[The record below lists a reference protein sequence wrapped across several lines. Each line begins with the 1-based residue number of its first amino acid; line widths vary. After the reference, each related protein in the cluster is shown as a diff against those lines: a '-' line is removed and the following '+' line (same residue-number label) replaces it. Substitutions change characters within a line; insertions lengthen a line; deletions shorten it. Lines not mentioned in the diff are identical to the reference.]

1 MTIQRIAGM
10 RAMSLFEWVRAG
22 VRQAVVLGFAD
33 AMEDVGSRT
42 QEEDFGAALAQ
53 SLRSRLEVH
62 PEPTVVESKPAGSGR
77 RRLGRSISRETVTA
91 KAA

>member
-1 MTIQRIAGM
+1 MH
-10 RAMSLFEWVRAG
+10 AMSLFEWVRAG

-42 QEEDFGAALAQ
+42 REEDFGATLAQ
-53 SLRSRLEVH
+53 SLRSRLEVQ
-62 PEPTVVESKPAGSGR
+62 PEPTVIESKPAAGGR
-77 RRLGRSISRETVTA
+77 RRLGRSISKDAVAA

>member
-1 MTIQRIAGM
+1 
-10 RAMSLFEWVRAG
+10 MSLFEWVRAG

-42 QEEDFGAALAQ
+42 REEDFGATLAQ
-53 SLRSRLEVH
+53 SLRSRLDVQ
-62 PEPTVVESKPAGSGR
+62 PEPTVIESKPVAGGR
-77 RRLGRSISRETVTA
+77 RRLGRSISKETVAA

>member
-1 MTIQRIAGM
+1 
-10 RAMSLFEWVRAG
+10 MSLFEWVRAG

-42 QEEDFGAALAQ
+42 REEDFGATLAQ
-53 SLRSRLEVH
+53 SLRSRLDVQ
-62 PEPTVVESKPAGSGR
+62 PEPTVIESKPVTGGR
-77 RRLGRSISRETVTA
+77 RRLGRSISKETVAA

>member
-1 MTIQRIAGM
+1 
-10 RAMSLFEWVRAG
+10 MSLFEWVRAG

-42 QEEDFGAALAQ
+42 REEDFGATLAQ
-53 SLRSRLEVH
+53 SLRSRLDVH
-62 PEPTVVESKPAGSGR
+62 PEPTVVESKPTSGR
-77 RRLGRSISRETVTA
+77 RRLGRSINKETVTA

>member
-1 MTIQRIAGM
+1 
-10 RAMSLFEWVRAG
+10 MSLFEWVRAG

-42 QEEDFGAALAQ
+42 REEDFGATLAQ
-53 SLRSRLEVH
+53 SLRSRLDVQ
-62 PEPTVVESKPAGSGR
+62 PEPTVIESKPVAGGR
-77 RRLGRSISRETVTA
+77 RRLGRSISKETVTA

>member
-1 MTIQRIAGM
+1 MH
-10 RAMSLFEWVRAG
+10 AMSLFEWVRAG

-42 QEEDFGAALAQ
+42 REEDFGATLAQ
-53 SLRSRLEVH
+53 SLRGRLEVQ
-62 PEPTVVESKPAGSGR
+62 PEPTVIESAPTGSGR
-77 RRLGRSISRETVTA
+77 RRLGRSITKSSPAA